1 MEKVGDLQFLKSADN
16 LFYGKYMK
24 NDRLAKSP
32 IIIYMENIKKA
43 DNLFYGKNKK
53 VPIIKIMEKYG
64 K

>member
-1 MEKVGDLQFLKSADN
+1 
-16 LFYGKYMK
+16 
-24 NDRLAKSP
+24 
-32 IIIYMENIKKA
+32 MENIKKA